1 MYASIVRMMI
11 RRAIRRIYGGDVR
24 PFLSAYAD
32 DATFVFP
39 GQNSWA
45 GERRG
50 KGEIERFCRRF
61 VQVGLQAESHEIV
74 VNGWP
79 WDTTVCVRFTDSAK
93 APDGTVVYENSGVI
107 FGKIAWG
114 KIKFQHVYEDT
125 EKVAAFDRYLQ
136 AHPEMEHPGRVQ
148 VASEA

>member
-1 MYASIVRMMI
+1 MFGWLAGVMLRRSI
-11 RRAIRRIYGGDVR
+11 RRVNQGDIG

-45 GERRG
+45 GEHRG
-50 KGEIERFCRRF
+50 KAEIERFYRRF
-61 VQVGLQAESHEIV
+61 VQVGLQADAHEIV

-79 WDTTVCVRFTDSAK
+79 WDTTVCVHFTDRAK
-93 APDGTVVYENSGVI
+93 APNGTVVYENTGVI

-114 KIKFQHVYEDT
+114 KIKYQHVYEDT
-125 EKVAAFDRYLQ
+125 EKVAEFDEYL
-136 AHPEMEHPGRVQ
+136 AVHEPTALP
-148 VASEA
+148 A

>member
-1 MYASIVRMMI
+1 MYGSIVRMMI
-11 RRAIRRIYGGDVR
+11 RRAIRRINAGDIET
-24 PFLSAYAD
+24 FLAAYAD

-45 GERRG
+45 GEYRG
-50 KGEIERFCRRF
+50 KSEVERFYRRF
-61 VQVGLQAESHEIV
+61 VQVGLQAEAREIV

-79 WDTTVCVRFTDSAK
+79 WATTVCVHFTDKAK

-114 KIKFQHVYEDT
+114 KIRYQHVYEDT
-125 EKVAAFDRYLQ
+125 EKVAAFDRYLET
-136 AHPEMEHPGRVQ
+136 HEHEPAATTSG
-148 VASEA
+148 

>member
-1 MYASIVRMMI
+1 MYATIVRMMI
-11 RRAIRRIYGGDVR
+11 RRAIRRVNEGDMG

-45 GERRG
+45 GEHRG
-50 KGEIERFCRRF
+50 KVEIERFYRRF
-61 VQVGLQAESHEIV
+61 AQVGLQAEAREIV

-79 WDTTVCVRFTDSAK
+79 WNTTVCVHFTDK
-93 APDGTVVYENSGVI
+93 ATASDGTIVYENSGVI

>member
-11 RRAIRRIYGGDVR
+11 RRAIRRINGGDMGT
-24 PFLSAYAD
+24 FLSAYAD

-45 GERRG
+45 GEYRG
-50 KGEIERFCRRF
+50 KGEIERFYRRF
-61 VQVGLQAESHEIV
+61 VQVGLQAEAHEIV

-79 WDTTVCVRFTDSAK
+79 WDTTVCVHFTDRAK
-93 APDGTVVYENSGVI
+93 APDGTVVYENRGVI

-114 KIKFQHVYEDT
+114 KIKYQHVYEDT
-125 EKVAAFDRYLQ
+125 EKVAAFDEYLKT
-136 AHPEMEHPGRVQ
+136 HEPELAAAKSM
-148 VASEA
+148 SD